1 MLTVTSLFSGIG
13 GIDLGLEMTGH
24 FKTELFSELDPFC
37 QKVLKKHWPNVPII
51 PDVRDIDGK
60 EIRSDV
66 IVGGFPCQPFSVA
79 GKQKGKNDERHLWPE
94 MFRIIKDAKPSIVI
108 GENVPGLINVQ
119 MALGACISDLE
130 SENYKVQ
137 PFVLPAC
144 GVGFAHRRY
153 RVFIIALAD
162 SCNERLQSRI
172 RGNGNKLHQQNKQQ
186 RNDEETSRGNVGIT
200 KTREPSYMEKKDV
213 ANTESIWTREIRN
226 NFKKKRQS
234 KQQPFGSGSNVA
246 NSNKQRTQIQI
257 EGQHSSIQMFGGIG
271 EERKIR
277 TEEFLSWGQVE
288 PNMGRTLSDG
298 VPNRVDRIKSLG
310 NAVVPQLAYAV
321 GQCII
326 QAIQEDV

>member
-130 SENYKVQ
+130 SEGYEVQ
-137 PFVLPAC
+137 PFILPAS
-144 GVGFAHRRY
+144 AINAPHRRY
-153 RVFIIALAD
+153 RVFIIAMAN
-162 SCNERLQSRI
+162 SKCMGWKERSTKSEKFER
-172 RGNGNKLHQQNKQQ
+172 K
-186 RNDEETSRGNVGIT
+186 ETSNQFNNSNKR
-200 KTREPSYMEKKDV
+200 RSEFEPSQDV
-213 ANTESIWTREIRN
+213 ANSNDTRDRTSQHETNSNREKIN
-226 NFKKKRQS
+226 EGWQEQS
-234 KQQPFGSGSNVA
+234 FSEPSRHSKNVA
-246 NSNKQRTQIQI
+246 NSKSSNRYDNEVNKEHGQATTQKIF
-257 EGQHSSIQMFGGIG
+257 GNRSSFSR
-271 EERKIR
+271 ES
-277 TEEFLSWGQVE
+277 SWFSSE
-288 PNMGRTLSDG
+288 PNVGRVANG